1 VSAWALI
8 TGILELVGARR
19 LNDDVSNERLL
30 RWSGIGSIIFA
41 VLIVLFTNSGALSVA
56 GIFTVFAILFGLLT
70 LVLSL
75 NIRSLGKYMHAMY
88 RPVAKFSVP
97 DNGSLI
103 GYNQSSSFE
112 QGEQKTEK
120 MLMAIFNTAPQA
132 LKGVYYLKGLHRAG
146 DITLYTT
153 AVIAKEPSGKVS
165 IKQASERE
173 LNVTPL
179 GLLAGVMLGAIGGP
193 LGIVIGGL
201 IGGLAGLIFDLLKTG
216 VSADFLEEVSQ
227 ALDPGEA
234 ALLAEIAEISVAPLD
249 ARLAK
254 LGGHVYRWQRSEF
267 VEDQMMDEL
276 DAINTQLNPL

>member
-1 VSAWALI
+1 
-8 TGILELVGARR
+8 
-19 LNDDVSNERLL
+19 
-30 RWSGIGSIIFA
+30 
-41 VLIVLFTNSGALSVA
+41 
-56 GIFTVFAILFGLLT
+56 
-70 LVLSL
+70 
-75 NIRSLGKYMHAMY
+75 MHAMH